1 MTVKTS
7 KYTFVDLFAGAGGF
21 GLGFQLCGQFL
32 PICSVEKDLWAV
44 ETLRANNSHEII
56 QADITTISTKEYI
69 TKTFKIRPDVIIGGP
84 PCQGFSI
91 AGKGDPNDPRNTLF
105 RYFVKWVSVLEPKVF
120 VMENVAGLL
129 AHKNSEGKKVIDIIK
144 EAFSGVGYTCQVW
157 LLNAAD
163 YGVPQMRQRVF
174 IVGNRFGGIIEK
186 PQPTHSIEKKEG
198 IDMAVTV
205 WDAIG
210 DLPQI
215 SAGEGCNYMN
225 YEHEATNDFQRLCRE
240 NSDGINNH
248 EAMKHTKRLIAR
260 FQRIMEGCSICDL
273 PDDLKVR
280 KRNGKGE
287 LSGTIYSSNYRH
299 LKPDSVS
306 FTIPASFYSNFIH
319 PFIPRNITAREAARL
334 QSFPD
339 RYVFKGKRTQISSKL
354 LTTLGKEEDNH
365 LSQYNQIGN
374 AVPPL
379 VAKAIAERVSLF
391 LNTIEANMEA
401 GPNDSNET
409 ISLRKLK

>member
-1 MTVKTS
+1 MTVKSS
-7 KYTFVDLFAGAGGF
+7 KYTFIDLFAGAGGF

-129 AHKNSEGKKVIDIIK
+129 SRKNSEGKNVIDIIK
-144 EAFSGVGYTCQVW
+144 DAFSGVGYTCQVW
-157 LLNAAD
+157 LLNAVD

-186 PQPTHSIEKKEG
+186 PKPTHSIEKKEG
-198 IDMAVTV
+198 VDMAVTV

-225 YEHEATNDFQRLCRE
+225 YDNEATNDYQRLCRE
-240 NSDGINNH
+240 NSDGIYNH
-248 EAMKHTKRLIAR
+248 EAMKHTQRLIAR
-260 FQRIMEGCSICDL
+260 FQKIMEGCSICDL

-280 KRNGKGE
+280 KRNGNGE

-299 LKPDSVS
+299 LRPDSVS

-391 LNTIEANMEA
+391 LNTIESNTEA
-401 GPNDSNET
+401 GA
-409 ISLRKLK
+409 L

>member
-1 MTVKTS
+1 MMLKS
-7 KYTFVDLFAGAGGF
+7 NKYTFIDLFAGAGGF

-44 ETLRANNSHEII
+44 ETLRANSSHEII

-69 TKTFKIRPDVIIGGP
+69 TKTFKTRPDVIIGGP

-91 AGKGDPNDPRNTLF
+91 AGKGDPNDPRNSLF

-129 AHKNSEGKKVIDIIK
+129 ARKNSEGKNVIDIIK
-144 EAFSGVGYTCQVW
+144 EAFSSVGYTCQVW

-174 IVGNRFGGIIEK
+174 IVGNRLGGIIEK
-186 PQPTHSIEKKEG
+186 PKPTHSIEKKEG
-198 IDMAVTV
+198 VDMAVTV

-215 SAGEGCNYMN
+215 SAGEGCNHMN
-225 YEHEATNDFQRLCRE
+225 YDHEATNDFQRLCRE
-240 NSDGINNH
+240 NSDGVYNH
-248 EAMKHTKRLIAR
+248 EAMKHTQRLIAR

-287 LSGTIYSSNYRH
+287 LSETIYSSNYRR
-299 LKPDSVS
+299 LRPDSVS

-354 LTTLGKEEDNH
+354 LTALGKEEENH

-379 VAKAIAERVSLF
+379 VAKAIAESVSLF
-391 LNTIEANMEA
+391 LNTIESNTEA
-401 GPNDSNET
+401 GAE
-409 ISLRKLK
+409 

>member
-1 MTVKTS
+1 MMFKS
-7 KYTFVDLFAGAGGF
+7 NKYTFIDLFAGAGGF

-56 QADITTISTKEYI
+56 QADITTISTKGYI

-91 AGKGDPNDPRNTLF
+91 AGKGDPNDPRNSLF

-129 AHKNSEGKKVIDIIK
+129 ARKNTEGKNVIDIIK
-144 EAFSGVGYTCQVW
+144 EAFSSVGYTCQVW

-186 PQPTHSIEKKEG
+186 PKPTHSIEKKEG
-198 IDMAVTV
+198 LDMAVTV

-225 YEHEATNDFQRLCRE
+225 YDHEAINDFQRLCRE
-240 NSDGINNH
+240 NSDGIYNH

-280 KRNGKGE
+280 KRNGNGE
-287 LSGTIYSSNYRH
+287 LSGTVYSSNYRH
-299 LKPDSVS
+299 LRPDSVS

-391 LNTIEANMEA
+391 LNTIEANMES
-401 GPNDSNET
+401 GPNNTSEA
-409 ISLRKLK
+409 ISLRDLK